1 MRAREPVLASPV
13 WREAVDR
20 LKPVVW
26 AEGSDS
32 ASLDNALEL
41 LVRSGR
47 DPVHALMMLLPEAHE
62 GAVEL
67 PAALRGFY
75 EFHECL
81 VEPWD
86 GPAALAFTDGVL
98 AGSALDR
105 NGLRPCRYKI
115 TRDGLVIAGS
125 EVGLVDLDPAEVVE
139 SGSLGP
145 GELLVVD
152 TRRKALIRNAAAKH
166 DVAQR
171 RPYASWGARA
181 VRPLRPAVTPDTAPL
196 GRAELAQRQLAFGF
210 GFEDLRFVLEPM
222 GNAGQD
228 AVWSMGDDTPIPPLS
243 HLPQSVYAF
252 LRQRFA
258 QVTNP
263 PIDPLRE
270 GLVMS
275 LRMHLGRRGS
285 LLVDRPTGLRL
296 VRLEH
301 PVLLEAEMAALWNV
315 AGVQAVTLPAP
326 WNPGGGPEAPPIAPG
341 QKFRAAAEKGLLK
354 VLSKMGIST
363 LSSYCGAQIFEALG
377 LGAEVVDRCF
387 TGTVSTIGGIGFAE
401 IAEDI
406 LARQR
411 AAYPSEP
418 AAAEP
423 APLPDHGRVRYR
435 RDGEDHGWSPPL
447 VRSMQEAIT
456 QGTAQA
462 YGAFLAR
469 VLARPPASPR
479 DLLTIRAGT
488 PVPLD
493 EVEPAEAI
501 RRRFVSTAMSLGALS
516 PEAHRTLAIGMNR
529 MGARSNCCAAGEDPD
544 SYAPLPRG
552 HRADNRIKQVA
563 SGRFGVTTQ

>member
-1 MRAREPVLASPV
+1 NGEINTLWGNRNAMRAREPVLASPV

-67 PAALRGFY
+67 PAAL
-75 EFHECL
+75 
-81 VEPWD
+81 
-86 GPAALAFTDGVL
+86 
-98 AGSALDR
+98 
-105 NGLRPCRYKI
+105 
-115 TRDGLVIAGS
+115 
-125 EVGLVDLDPAEVVE
+125 VE

-152 TRRKALIRNAAAKH
+152 TRRKAVIRNAAAKH
-166 DVAQR
+166 DVARR

-285 LLVDRPTGLRL
+285 LLVDRPAGLRL

-315 AGVQAVTLPAP
+315 AGVQAVTLPAL
-326 WNPGGGPEAPPIAPG
+326 WNPDGGPEA
-341 QKFRAAAEKGLLK
+341 L
-354 VLSKMGIST
+354 
-363 LSSYCGAQIFEALG
+363 
-377 LGAEVVDRCF
+377 
-387 TGTVSTIGGIGFAE
+387 
-401 IAEDI
+401 
-406 LARQR
+406 
-411 AAYPSEP
+411 
-418 AAAEP
+418 
-423 APLPDHGRVRYR
+423 
-435 RDGEDHGWSPPL
+435 
-447 VRSMQEAIT
+447 RS
-456 QGTAQA
+456 
-462 YGAFLAR
+462 
-469 VLARPPASPR
+469 
-479 DLLTIRAGT
+479 
-488 PVPLD
+488 
-493 EVEPAEAI
+493 
-501 RRRFVSTAMSLGALS
+501 
-516 PEAHRTLAIGMNR
+516 
-529 MGARSNCCAAGEDPD
+529 
-544 SYAPLPRG
+544 
-552 HRADNRIKQVA
+552 
-563 SGRFGVTTQ
+563 